1 MSIHDL
7 PVKLAEHLFF
17 TLASVAIGFAL
28 GVVLGV
34 LLSRRPRLSGV
45 VLPILS
51 IFNTIPG
58 IVFIGLLFLAWGTHA
73 ATVLAALGIYATF
86 PVLKNTYAGLVSVD
100 PQYLE
105 AARGCGMSPWQ
116 SLLRVVDLIQTTPA
130 LALLGIIMVFMGA
143 GKPTVIVGLA
153 LYSLLPIVRNTH
165 LGLSQVPE
173 YLIEAGRGMGMTRM
187 YRLLHVEL
195 PLAAPIIFTGIRIAT
210 VNAIGTAV
218 FASFVGGG
226 GLGSFITTGIRQDDM
241 EAILLGTGVLM
252 AMALVL
258 DLLMGLAERYL
269 NSRTGQRSRTSRL
282 IARAASAA
290 ACVAAAALC
299 VVAFFPQRTDGLVLY
314 QGEFSEVQL
323 VNSMIQQL
331 VEERHGIPVT
341 IKDQMT
347 AKNNFAELSGAG
359 HSCDLMYTWDGTLL
373 TTIMGLDTS
382 DVPDGQTL
390 YEFVDQRMR
399 GEYGLELMGKIGVN
413 NTYSIGVTQQVMDTY
428 HPETISD
435 LIPIAGQLRFGA
447 EQDFFTDAG
456 SMKFGP
462 FSKFYGL
469 NFQDVLH
476 VDIMMKYTMVEQGAY
491 DVMVVYATD
500 GLNKR
505 ANLTILKDDLHFFP
519 DYYGTILVRSD
530 LFERFAEEAPGLK
543 ETLQLLNGQFTDEK
557 MSELT
562 YRVDVEGEAVDD
574 VARDFLIS
582 AGLLPA

>member
-1 MSIHDL
+1 MTLSMILTH
-7 PVKLAEHLFF
+7 LAL
-17 TLASVAIGFAL
+17 
-28 GVVLGV
+28 VV
-34 LLSRRPRLSGV
+34 
-45 VLPILS
+45 
-51 IFNTIPG
+51 
-58 IVFIGLLFLAWGTHA
+58 
-73 ATVLAALGIYATF
+73 AALVFAILAGVPLGILCYF
-86 PVLKNTYAGLVSVD
+86 YPS
-100 PQYLE
+100 
-105 AARGCGMSPWQ
+105 ARRVV
-116 SLLRVVDLIQTTPA
+116 LRVVDLIQTTPA

-269 NSRTGQRSRTSRL
+269 NSRTG
-282 IARAASAA
+282 
-290 ACVAAAALC
+290 
-299 VVAFFPQRTDGLVLY
+299 GLVLY